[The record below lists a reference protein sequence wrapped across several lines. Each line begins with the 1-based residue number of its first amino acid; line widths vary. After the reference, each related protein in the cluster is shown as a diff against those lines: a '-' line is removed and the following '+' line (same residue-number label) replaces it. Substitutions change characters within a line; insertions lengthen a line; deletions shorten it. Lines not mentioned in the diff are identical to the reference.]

1 MILRGLL
8 PMLALAWCVEL
19 THAQD
24 TPVTIDPNSRAL
36 ASIGN
41 TISVGSPVYT
51 ESAKEVRGSPY
62 LFEKWLPGQVLLKD
76 GRILSRDAAFNVD
89 ASAGGGIVVL
99 LPNGDAVDVLE
110 GLVEE
115 VEIVSETQKH
125 IFRPFKS
132 FYITGKEMSTW
143 LMEVLYE
150 DSTSVFLKRHSK
162 YIRNADYGGAY
173 SADRRY
179 HEYIDEVDYYLGL
192 AGKYSKIRLKKNSI
206 QSISPELAD
215 SINGPVSEESLVE
228 ALKKLHE

>member
-1 MILRGLL
+1 MIQRGVL
-8 PMLALAWCVEL
+8 PILFLAWYVEL

-24 TPVTIDPNSRAL
+24 APVTIDPNSRAL
-36 ASIGN
+36 AGIGN
-41 TISVGSPVYT
+41 AISVGSPGFTKRT
-51 ESAKEVRGSPY
+51 EDVRGTPY
-62 LFEKWLPGQVLLKD
+62 LFEKWLPGKVLLKD

-110 GLVEE
+110 VLVEE
-115 VEIVSETQKH
+115 MEIVSETQNH
-125 IFRPFKS
+125 VFRPFKS

-173 SADRRY
+173 SAERRY
-179 HEYIDEVDYYLGL
+179 HEYIDEVEYYLGL

-206 QSISPELAD
+206 QSVSPELAD

-228 ALKKLHE
+228 ALKKMHE